1 MRLPIRLRL
10 GASPRRVRDVL
21 LELIRLSML
30 VAGEPILSCV
40 EGVEIEGLPALS
52 EVEGF
57 VVIWLLMRD
66 VLSEFLLLSG
76 LAVPLILLR
85 IESRFAIDELNP
97 L

>member
-1 MRLPIRLRL
+1 
-10 GASPRRVRDVL
+10 
-21 LELIRLSML
+21 ML

>member
-30 VAGEPILSCV
+30 VTGEPILNRV
-40 EGVEIEGLPALS
+40 EGVEIEGLLALS

-66 VLSEFLLLSG
+66 VLMELCNRRMG
-76 LAVPLILLR
+76 LLR
-85 IESRFAIDELNP
+85 KVVLLVCRPDTTL
-97 L
+97 